1 MIDPAPRFV
10 ELSAAA
16 YELGLSAVALRRMC
30 DEGRGPRRYRLS
42 PRKVGIMR
50 GDLEAF
56 KNALRLPEDDEQAGY
71 VYVIRS
77 GSHVKIGYT
86 RNDPKSRL
94 SYLQIGSAEK
104 LTLAASIH
112 GSPALEKRLHAHFD
126 DLRTAGEWFREE
138 GALAAWIQSGCV
150 IRVDRAED
158 GRAA

>member
-1 MIDPAPRFV
+1 MTDTARHVVPFQ
-10 ELSAAA
+10 AAA
-16 YELGLSAVALRRMC
+16 RELGLSAATLKKLC
-30 DEGRGPRRYRLS
+30 DDGRGPPRYRFTARL
-42 PRKVGIMR
+42 VGIMR
-50 GDLEAF
+50 CDLEAF
-56 KNALRLPEDDEQAGY
+56 RDAPRSPVVADQTGY

-77 GSHVKIGYT
+77 GGHVKIGYT

-112 GSPALEKRLHAHFD
+112 GSPALEKRLHAHFS

-150 IRVDRAED
+150 IRVERAED
-158 GRAA
+158 GCAA